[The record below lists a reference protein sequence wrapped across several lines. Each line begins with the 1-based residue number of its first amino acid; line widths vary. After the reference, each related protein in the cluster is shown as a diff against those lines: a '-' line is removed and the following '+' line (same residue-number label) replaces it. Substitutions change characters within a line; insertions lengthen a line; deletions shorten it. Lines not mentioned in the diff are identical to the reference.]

1 MSKELGSSTTAKKSW
16 FGNLSTKRKLVYL
29 FLLLFV
35 VAWCFFLGF
44 HAAGMW
50 EQHKADAAAEYKISG
65 ADLNDENDAYI
76 PTDLSGFRT
85 VLLVGYDIRE
95 GYEVGRSDTI
105 MVSFLN
111 LDDKSVKLLSI
122 PRDSYV
128 YIPGGFGNTKI
139 NHAFSLGGITL
150 VKETVEY
157 LLGITIDD
165 YVCIDFQGF
174 QDVVDALG
182 GIEVYVESDM
192 INWDEGIELYT
203 GTHVLNGKE
212 ALGFVRYRGPDCS
225 DYDRIKHQQYM
236 LYHLFRK
243 LLSIS
248 TVTKVGSLVDIF
260 MNNVDTT
267 ISRSDMLKLARFA
280 FSVNPDTMKVY
291 TVPGYSMYLEYGGY
305 WLSHEIIDRS
315 ELTSILNKI
324 AGDDIEF
331 SPNVIDPGDMGS
343 YTIPEGGEEYI
354 DDSFFSGG
362 DSGEYEGEYEEESGD
377 GGYEGGGEESGGESS
392 GGESSGG
399 EESGGEASGSEES
412 GGEDFGP
419 PVDNG
424 DTVDDSGAGG
434 EG

>member
-1 MSKELGSSTTAKKSW
+1 MSKEIGSSNTAKKSW
-16 FGNLSTKRKLVYL
+16 FGSLSTKRKLVYL

-65 ADLNDENDAYI
+65 ADLNDETDAYI

-105 MVSFLN
+105 MVAFLN

-139 NHAFSLGGITL
+139 NHAFSL
-150 VKETVEY
+150 
-157 LLGITIDD
+157 
-165 YVCIDFQGF
+165 
-174 QDVVDALG
+174 
-182 GIEVYVESDM
+182 ESDM

-203 GTHVLNGKE
+203 GTHLLNGKE

-280 FSVNPDTMKVY
+280 FSVDPDTMKVY

-377 GGYEGGGEESGGESS
+377 GGYEGGGEESGGEAS
-392 GGESSGG
+392 GG
-399 EESGGEASGSEES
+399 EES